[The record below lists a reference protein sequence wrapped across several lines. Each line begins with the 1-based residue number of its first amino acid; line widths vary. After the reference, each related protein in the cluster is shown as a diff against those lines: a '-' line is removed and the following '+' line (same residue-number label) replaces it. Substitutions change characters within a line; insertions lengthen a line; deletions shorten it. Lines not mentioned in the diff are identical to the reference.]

1 MSLDRLH
8 SCSIDYEG
16 ASMKRRTF
24 LGIAVAATLVT
35 NRATAA
41 VPLIEVY
48 KSPTCGCCGK
58 WAAHLRNDGFSVN
71 VHDIPDSDAFRARVG
86 VPAALAS
93 CHTALVGG
101 YVVEGHVPA
110 ADIRKLIAERSKALG
125 LAVPGMP
132 AGAPGMD
139 APHGPGYEVLLFQAD
154 GVTRLY
160 HAYPRT

>member
-1 MSLDRLH
+1 MR
-8 SCSIDYEG
+8 
-16 ASMKRRTF
+16 RRTF
-24 LGIAVAATLVT
+24 LGIAVVATLVGT
-35 NRATAA
+35 RATSAA
-41 VPLIEVY
+41 TVIDVY

-58 WAAHLRNDGFSVN
+58 WVEHLRGSGFAVN
-71 VHDIPDSDAFRARVG
+71 VHEMANVDPFRAKAG

-93 CHTALVGG
+93 CHTALVDG

-110 ADIRKLIAERSKALG
+110 ADIRKLLAERPKALG

-139 APHGPGYEVLLFQAD
+139 APHASGYDVLLFQAD
-154 GVTRLY
+154 GATRVY